1 MLNETERDWQAMF
14 LPYGEQQEALYA
26 MEGQPVSS
34 KTLAGGNPFHFSD
47 LEDPHG
53 SVLGFTLSGGN
64 FLLIF
69 FMQMNRGRIT
79 MPLLLV
85 SWVLE
90 NLHF

>member
-1 MLNETERDWQAMF
+1 
-14 LPYGEQQEALYA
+14 

-64 FLLIF
+64 FLFDIF
-69 FMQMNRGRIT
+69 HADEQRRIT